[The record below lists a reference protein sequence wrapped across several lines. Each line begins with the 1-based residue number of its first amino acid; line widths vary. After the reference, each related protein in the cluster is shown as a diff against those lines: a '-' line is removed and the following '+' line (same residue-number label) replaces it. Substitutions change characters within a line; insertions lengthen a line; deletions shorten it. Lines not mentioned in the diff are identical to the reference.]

1 MEKGA
6 GLRPRRAW
14 REDSDS
20 DRDATDDPAPKVP
33 VEEETPLPDTEIPG
47 AYPKMLGF
55 LFIYLYV
62 YINLR
67 GISTSGLSNVVNAW
81 SPFMVNSREL

>member
-55 LFIYLYV
+55 LNGIWWFYDVFLMDIYIYKFEGN
-62 YINLR
+62 IH
-67 GISTSGLSNVVNAW
+67 
-81 SPFMVNSREL
+81 